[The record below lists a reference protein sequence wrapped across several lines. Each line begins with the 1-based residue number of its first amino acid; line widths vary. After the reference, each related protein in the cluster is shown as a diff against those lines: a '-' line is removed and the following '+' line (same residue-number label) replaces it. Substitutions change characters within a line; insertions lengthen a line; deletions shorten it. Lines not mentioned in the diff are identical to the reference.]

1 MLSGRI
7 LTLSPDRI
15 CPCFVNVEY
24 IITLSLILISYNL
37 SMTRNISLFCPFNL
51 KEDLLKEQTIA
62 QEVVYYCDS
71 RFRSILVAY
80 NQADATK
87 RQWMV
92 KEIQNELE
100 SCHLLHLDPLLI
112 SFQGFDLKYIGM
124 AAATGVPL
132 EIPILT
138 RSIIASLFQMHV
150 QEHTLVG
157 LDLNILMVLDAGS
170 PPGDPSAMVS
180 EYKYNWWH
188 GISPPVPGNIL
199 WSGTFIECIRFHR
212 TFTQPVKAVTSYE
225 KLAYMWREMRQ
236 AAGEDC
242 LMCPQ
247 VLAVA
252 MAACEQLQTLR
263 QQVDAFETCYDMERE
278 LANRRA
284 SGFNALFS
292 SAVIKETDD
301 LAEPYDAETG
311 IRAPAPAPVDISR
324 TIRKPKKGP
333 EIVERVRAQAACEL
347 HEFQSRLNLKWNLK
361 WTWGPI

>member
-1 MLSGRI
+1 M

-24 IITLSLILISYNL
+24 NIVAHLLDFIRTYNL

-80 NQADATK
+80 NQAAATK

-100 SCHLLHLDPLLI
+100 SSHLLHLDPLLI

-138 RSIIASLFQMHV
+138 RSIASLCQTHV
-150 QEHTLVG
+150 QEHTPVG

-170 PPGDPSAMVS
+170 APNDPSAIVS

-188 GISPPVPGNIL
+188 GMRPPLPGNIL
-199 WSGTFIECIRFHR
+199 WSGTVIECIIVFIGH
-212 TFTQPVKAVTSYE
+212 
-225 KLAYMWREMRQ
+225 
-236 AAGEDC
+236 
-242 LMCPQ
+242 
-247 VLAVA
+247 
-252 MAACEQLQTLR
+252 
-263 QQVDAFETCYDMERE
+263 
-278 LANRRA
+278 
-284 SGFNALFS
+284 LFS
-292 SAVIKETDD
+292 
-301 LAEPYDAETG
+301 
-311 IRAPAPAPVDISR
+311 RFR
-324 TIRKPKKGP
+324 
-333 EIVERVRAQAACEL
+333 Q
-347 HEFQSRLNLKWNLK
+347 
-361 WTWGPI
+361 